1 MIVAGDVL
9 PVPRANIDT
18 DQIIPARHLTR
29 IDAEGMGE
37 HLFEGMPDGPELL
50 ARHPGAAIVVAGEN
64 FGCGSSRE
72 HAPWALQQF
81 GFRAI
86 LAPSYADWALLGRGF
101 KAVIAP
107 SFARIFAENA
117 YTNALVPIVLPQHTV
132 DMLMGARRITIDL
145 DAETLRADDGEP
157 IRFALDPLR
166 KQFVLGGGFLNFL
179 QAKIPA
185 VRAWEAAR

>member
-1 MIVAGDVL
+1 MIVEGAVL
-9 PVPRANIDT
+9 AIPRANIDT

-37 HLFEGMPDGPELL
+37 HLFEGMTDGPELL
-50 ARHPGAAIVVAGEN
+50 ARHPEATIIVTSEN

-72 HAPWALQQF
+72 HAA
-81 GFRAI
+81 
-86 LAPSYADWALLGRGF
+86 WALLGRGF
-101 KAVIAP
+101 RAVIAP
-107 SFARIFAENA
+107 SFARIFSENA
-117 YTNALVPIVLPQHTV
+117 YTNALLPIVLPQHTV
-132 DMLMGARRITIDL
+132 DMLMATRWIRIDVER
-145 DAETLRADDGEP
+145 ETLWADDGEE

-166 KQFVLGGGFLNFL
+166 KQFVLGGGFLNYL